1 METDGAGALRLPP
14 ELLPH
19 AAPHRHYLVEPE
31 NGRVVVQ
38 EAPATKAFWQT
49 ASPTERAADILHW
62 AGSHQNGRNLPDA
75 ALGRDAIY
83 D

>member
-1 METDGAGALRLPP
+1 METDGAGALHLPP

-19 AAPHRHYLVEPE
+19 ATPYRRYLVETE
-31 NGRVVVQ
+31 GERVVVQ
-38 EAPATKAFWQT
+38 DASASKAFWQT
-49 ASPTERAADILHW
+49 ASPEERATDILRW
-62 AGSHQNGRNLPDA
+62 AGSHADGCNLPDA